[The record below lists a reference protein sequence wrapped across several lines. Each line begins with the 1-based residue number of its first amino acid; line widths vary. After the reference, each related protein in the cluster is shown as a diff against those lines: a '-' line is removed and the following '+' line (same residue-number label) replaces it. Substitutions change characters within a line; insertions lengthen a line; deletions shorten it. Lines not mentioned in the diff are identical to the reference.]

1 MEAVETDENVV
12 HAAED
17 MVAEGA
23 PVFAHGA
30 APSVGDDGGEADE
43 ADEVAGDV
51 FDVVVVGAGPT
62 GENLADRAHAGGLS
76 VAIVE
81 HELVGGECSYWACM
95 PSKAL
100 LRPIGALSDARRVAG
115 AAQAVAGPADA
126 AAVLARR
133 DEFAHDWKDD
143 GQVYW
148 LTKAGLHLVR
158 GHGRLDGARRVVV
171 RTPDGAERVLTARH
185 AVALCTGTQA
195 SVPDLPGV
203 AEAKVWTSR
212 EATSAKS
219 VPARLAVIG
228 GGVVAVEMATAWQAL
243 GSEVTMLVRDDK
255 LLAGMEPFAG
265 QIVTEGLI
273 ENGVDVRFGA
283 SATAVRRKD
292 NGAVELTLAGGGTLS
307 ADEVLFATG
316 RHPATADLGLE
327 SVGLKPGGW
336 LDVDDTGLVQGV
348 DGAWLHA
355 AGDLNHRALLTHQGK
370 YQGRIFGGAIVDRAL
385 GRALDTEPWGRSVAT
400 ADLRAV
406 TQVVFSDPEAAA
418 AGLTLEQA
426 QREGLRV
433 RAVDYDLGQVAGA
446 ALYAD
451 GYRGRARAVVD
462 LDREVLVG
470 VTFVGPGVAEL
481 VHSAAMAVAGEVPLS
496 RLWHVVPAYPTIGEV
511 WLRLLETYRG

>member
-1 MEAVETDENVV
+1 MEAPDENVV

-23 PVFAHGA
+23 PVFPHGA
-30 APSVGDDGGEADE
+30 APSIGDDGEPADTIDPADGE
-43 ADEVAGDV
+43 V
-51 FDVVVVGAGPT
+51 FDVIVVGAGPT
-62 GENLADRAHAGGLS
+62 GENLADRVHAGGLS
-76 VAIVE
+76 VAVVE
-81 HELVGGECSYWACM
+81 GELVGGECSYWACM

-100 LRPIGALSDARRVAG
+100 LRPVAAVGDARHVDG
-115 AAQAVAGPADA
+115 AEQAVTGRLDV

-133 DEFAHDWKDD
+133 DGFASNWKDD
-143 GQVYW
+143 GQVDW
-148 LTKAGLHLVR
+148 LAKAGLCLVR
-158 GHGRLDGARRVVV
+158 GHGRLDGERRVVV
-171 RTPDGAERVLTARH
+171 RTPDGGERVLTARH

-203 AEAKVWTSR
+203 AGAKVWTSR
-212 EATSAKS
+212 EATSAKQA
-219 VPARLAVIG
+219 PRRLAVVG
-228 GGVVAVEMATAWQAL
+228 GGVVAVEMATAWRAL
-243 GSEVTMLVRDDK
+243 GSEVTMLVRDDR
-255 LLAGMEPFAG
+255 LLGGMEPFVG
-265 QIVTEGLI
+265 EIVAETLAED
-273 ENGVDVRFGA
+273 GVDVRFGE
-283 SATAVRRKD
+283 SVTAVERHD
-292 NGAVELTLAGGGTLS
+292 DGTVELAISGGGTLS

-316 RHPATADLGLE
+316 RRPATADLGLD
-327 SVGLKPGGW
+327 SVGLKPGSW

-348 DGAWLHA
+348 NGTWLYA

-370 YQGRIFGGAIVDRAL
+370 YQGRIFGGAIADRAV
-385 GRALDTEPWGRSVAT
+385 GRELDTAPWGRSVAT
-400 ADLRAV
+400 ADVHAV

-418 AGLTLEQA
+418 AGITLQQA
-426 QREGLRV
+426 RDQGLRV
-433 RAVDYDLGQVAGA
+433 RAVDYDLGSVAGA

-481 VHSAAMAVAGEVPLS
+481 VHSAAMAVAAEVPLR